1 MGNYKILAG
10 LGSAILDSRNPCQY
24 CLVSPQIKWQ
34 LLQIF
39 EMVMVGISFLEGT
52 SMTGNLIAILAY
64 CNNMTSLLSLMQPWT
79 ISNGKEPP
87 KDAFTVRSCYTLLEK
102 PAPTPLWPW
111 KTIWW
116 SKASYKVKYH
126 FDDIKEAYLTPNN
139 FQLSNRCCL
148 CKKREENI
156 NHFFLHRKYN
166 SQFWDMVFNIL
177 GFGATWP
184 FQM

>member
-1 MGNYKILAG
+1 MATVANFRDGHGWNILFRRN
-10 LGSAILDSRNPCQY
+10 LNDWELDSY
-24 CLVSPQIKWQ
+24 L
-34 LLQIF
+34 
-39 EMVMVGISFLEGT
+39 
-52 SMTGNLIAILAY
+52 
-64 CNNMTSLLSLMQPWT
+64 MTSLLSLMQPWT

-102 PAPTPLWPW
+102 PAPIPLWPW

-148 CKKREENI
+148 CKKKEENI

-177 GFGATWP
+177 EMKIIFLAQLYILLRLWCNMALSDVNDTLAIVD
-184 FQM
+184 F